1 MINNKKIEEW
11 INIYLEHIE
20 EITPEK
26 HVTEEEG
33 YKFKS
38 VELFQKNFNI
48 NTSNLSENIERS
60 IENNNLVAGNMY
72 WPLKMLLIFAK
83 EKEEETRAA
92 LIKLFNLSEDVSKR
106 IDDVE
111 KIFDELIAQ
120 RNEQLK
126 EEANSFINLRFLSLL
141 LSFRYPEKYNAVKPR
156 EWNMFCKYIDS
167 DFKNLQRSSG
177 GERYAKMNLCI
188 DALRKKIKKMPEIK
202 KIRDFLTRGLDFND
216 EEYRWIAQDIIYVTS
231 RLIAENKSMENNS
244 PKENIYTNINYGIIN
259 DNDSVPLEFPLEEYL
274 ENFIIR
280 NWENID
286 FEENLSLYIDDEGTP
301 AQQYPTSEGF
311 IDILAKDENNNYV
324 VIELKKGRS
333 NQQVVGQ
340 ILGYIGWVKR
350 NLAIEDQKVRGIII
364 ASSGNNALIDAVSTV
379 SNFISI
385 KYYRVKFNFENPI
398 IPNIQNEE

>member
-311 IDILAKDENNNYV
+311 IDILAKDDNNNYV